1 MGGRFHIFLG
11 LVLPAATY
19 QTLTGVALAAPVNPG
34 PVPTIPAGATG
45 LKSSALERGKKSI
58 LLILREF
65 NSADNSLQQHL
76 LGCFGESC
84 LHGLCNRHTGY
95 NNVSTLQ
102 IITHMYTIY
111 GVITPT
117 YLKENYV
124 LMMEPFD
131 AYQPIEYLFDQ
142 IEDAFELASSG
153 VGAAGYNA
161 GKIVSQAYL
170 LLLKIGLYKNA

>member
-1 MGGRFHIFLG
+1 
-11 LVLPAATY
+11 
-19 QTLTGVALAAPVNPG
+19 
-34 PVPTIPAGATG
+34 
-45 LKSSALERGKKSI
+45 
-58 LLILREF
+58 
-65 NSADNSLQQHL
+65 
-76 LGCFGESC
+76 
-84 LHGLCNRHTGY
+84 
-95 NNVSTLQ
+95 
-102 IITHMYTIY
+102 MYTIY

-117 YLKENYV
+117 YLKENDV